1 MSRLNISVPHA
12 LSQQDAMT
20 RIKNLLDKLKTE
32 NPGRIDNLR
41 EEWADNV
48 GTFSFS
54 AMGFPISGTL
64 AVTPTDVQLSGD
76 LPMAAALF
84 KSKIEA
90 TIRDRAAALLA

>member
-1 MSRLNISVPHA
+1 MSVPHQ

-20 RIKNLLDKLKTE
+20 RIRTLLEKLKTE

-54 AMGFPISGTL
+54 AMGFPVSGTL
-64 AVTPTDVQLSGD
+64 AVTPTDIQLSGD
-76 LPMAAALF
+76 LPMAAAFF
-84 KSKIEA
+84 KSKIEK
-90 TIRDRAAALLA
+90 TIRDRAAELLA